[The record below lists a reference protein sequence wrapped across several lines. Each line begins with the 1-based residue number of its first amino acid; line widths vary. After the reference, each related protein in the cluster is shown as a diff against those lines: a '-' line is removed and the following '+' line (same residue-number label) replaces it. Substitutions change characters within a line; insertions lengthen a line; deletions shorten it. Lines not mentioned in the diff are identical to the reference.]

1 MINYIQVTK
10 IASNLSLPEKTI
22 EKDYFIEIFLYYI
35 SQNKGLKNLVFRGG
49 TCLKKIYFS
58 DYRFSEDLDFLVKE
72 GLRDI
77 SKDLLEVI
85 EKLNQDFPIEAREIE
100 EKRVL
105 KDGHLQ
111 MFFSYN
117 IIPEIFSGGGKELKV
132 DILEDNFL
140 PPFRKRPIKF
150 TYQDLK
156 KFKADLSAYN
166 LESIMADKISR
177 LFDVV
182 DEPRDVY
189 DLWRLVTENL
199 KFQKVRKIFQNKHGY
214 FFDIKDLILEVQK
227 QSYKVNWENRLSHQ
241 ISNLPDFKRV
251 KSELERLIET
261 KLNIF
266 PITKE

>member
-1 MINYIQVTK
+1 MINYAQITK

-22 EKDYFIEIFLYYI
+22 EKDYFIEISLYYI
-35 SQNKGLKNLVFRGG
+35 SQNKDLENLVFRGG
-49 TCLKKIYFS
+49 TCLKKIYFP

-72 GLRDI
+72 GLGDI
-77 SKDLLEVI
+77 SKNLLKVI
-85 EKLNQDFPIEAREIE
+85 EKLNQDFSIEAGETE
-100 EKRVL
+100 EKRIL

-117 IIPEIFSGGGKELKV
+117 IVPEIFSGGEKELKV

-150 TYQDLK
+150 SYQDLK

-166 LESIMADKISR
+166 LESIIADKISR

-182 DEPRDVY
+182 DEPRDIY
-189 DLWRLVTENL
+189 DLWKLITENL
-199 KFQKVRKIFQNKHGY
+199 KFEKVKEIFYNKHGY
-214 FFDIKDLILEVQK
+214 SFDVKDLILEIQK

-241 ISNLPDFKRV
+241 ISNLPDFLKV
-251 KSELERLIET
+251 KLDLERLIEA
-261 KLNIF
+261 KL
-266 PITKE
+266 